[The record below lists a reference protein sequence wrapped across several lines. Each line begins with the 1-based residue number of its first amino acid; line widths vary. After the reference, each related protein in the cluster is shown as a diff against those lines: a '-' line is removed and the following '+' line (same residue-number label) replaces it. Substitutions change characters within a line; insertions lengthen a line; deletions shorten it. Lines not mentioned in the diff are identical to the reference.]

1 MGDRGLQT
9 AGVPGFPRICRG
21 NAGLP
26 TLFDALVLPASTGR
40 FGLLFTSNGLLIN
53 WQLVSLAQAGNEI
66 TQDSLKRDGCC

>member
-1 MGDRGLQT
+1 MGYRGLQT

-26 TLFDALVLPASTGR
+26 SLFDALVLSVSARR
-40 FGLLFTSNGLLIN
+40 FGLLFISNGLVIN

-66 TQDSLKRDGCC
+66 TQDSLKRDGCY

>member
-1 MGDRGLQT
+1 
-9 AGVPGFPRICRG
+9 
-21 NAGLP
+21 
-26 TLFDALVLPASTGR
+26 VLPASTGR